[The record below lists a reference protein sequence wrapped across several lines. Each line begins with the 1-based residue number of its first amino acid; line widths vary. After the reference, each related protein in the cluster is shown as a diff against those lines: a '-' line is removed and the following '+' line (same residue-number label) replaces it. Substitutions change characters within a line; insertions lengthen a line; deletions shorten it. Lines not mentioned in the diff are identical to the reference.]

1 MSAAWE
7 KKPATRELIN
17 WMRALQ
23 SRSGFS
29 VIKSLKSGSVPYL
42 GVLFKKSTDLYLAS
56 HQ

>member
-1 MSAAWE
+1 VRGVE

-23 SRSGFS
+23 ADPDFN
-29 VIKSLKSGSVPYL
+29 IKSLKSSNIPFL